1 MTTDIRTAG
10 GATFRIG
17 WSILAA
23 FALLAS
29 ILVVAAPP
37 ASAWPAKIGLGD
49 ELNVNERLVSP
60 NGQYNLMMQDNGNLV
75 LRGESE
81 GIIWSPEMDGSGSVK
96 AEITDAGNVVLRQ
109 ADNDVTWASGTTKW
123 AASATTLEVTNN
135 GNVLL
140 SNAAGDHLWRVGVD
154 TGIHGVERMIEFAKE
169 QLGEDYGWGDE
180 GPSSWDCSGLTSQA
194 VRAAGTDIG
203 DHMSSETQ
211 YNTYKNF
218 STDNSPLRRGDLVFY
233 GAGSSVTHV
242 AIYLGSG
249 RVIHAPGPEGSPSGV
264 VQIGSLD
271 YVANR
276 KAEFAR
282 MFI

>member
-1 MTTDIRTAG
+1 MTTDVRADG

-17 WSILAA
+17 GSILAA
-23 FALLAS
+23 LALLAS
-29 ILVVAAPP
+29 ILVVGAPP

-49 ELNVNERLVSP
+49 ELNTNERLVSP
-60 NGQYNLMMQDNGNLV
+60 NGQYNLLMQENGNLV
-75 LRGESE
+75 LRNASGT
-81 GIIWSPEMDGSGSVK
+81 ILWHPEMDGSGSVK

-109 ADNDVTWASGTTKW
+109 ADGDVTWASGTTKW
-123 AASATTLEVTNN
+123 AASATTLEVTDN

-140 SNAAGDHLWRVGVD
+140 SNTDRDHLWRVGVD

-169 QLGEDYGWGDE
+169 QLGEDYVWGAE
-180 GPSSWDCSGLTSQA
+180 GPNSWDCSGLTSQA

-203 DHMSSETQ
+203 NHMSSETQ

-218 STDNSPLRRGDLVFY
+218 STNNSPLRRGDLVFY

-249 RVIHAPGPEGSPSGV
+249 KVIHAPGPEGSASGV

-271 YVANR
+271 SVANR